1 MDREALER
9 LVRLGDGLGDEGAF
23 GAFCREMRRRGEGE
37 PDEVLTRLAMG
48 EPSEGAWANMVERV
62 DVLAEDGGE
71 DRAYGAAVAAN
82 ALMGHWPDVL
92 RQAPVAWL
100 LEAISNWGKPLAQAA
115 PGWGLVRVIAST
127 CWDALDGLWD
137 GYVPAS
143 YETLERYGVERLFE
157 QGALAPL
164 TSLGLDAFCVPY
176 AHDALEIY
184 GDESQLR
191 WACALRDL
199 SLWHAGDFDAP
210 AFAAMLEVLAFGPL
224 YKRPLQS
231 LSLRGAVA
239 TADEVVDWIE
249 GAGWNKTLEV
259 LSLEAL
265 AFDDVSFARLMS
277 LPWPRLVRLSVPR
290 NALGDVSAVALAR
303 VGWTAHLKTLD
314 LSENAVGDVGALA
327 LLARP
332 DWSAPSVLDLG
343 GPVLGAAMVERLSR
357 DPRSAP
363 IYCYQFLQSRGEAKH
378 YDPAKENYL
387 SVPLWTDAGKDL
399 LHRNWD
405 IYNDA
410 FHRRYEDHDEYTSD
424 DSAYN
429 TYSDIV
435 DLDSPAFSRHPRRCK
450 QRIASKGFFA
460 RLKPLVDAH
469 IATARAWAA
478 PYKSILIPFLAF
490 SFDELVYRID
500 QWLETLTCGPFY
512 LRRDRTYTRW
522 SHLMDP
528 VRPWTPPL
536 AFPKEQ
542 KHTPRY
548 VRYDRFGMLFGLAYC
563 LEQRLIDPAQV
574 WALLCAPEPPK
585 LPALP
590 TPARVSRDDCRHDD
604 WARSCLSQPAIRDAH
619 LLSQFRAMTQ
629 RALVTLHINQ
639 ATDHPLWIAL
649 QQIAPDLHERVK
661 GWKVCGRSGNS
672 PAT

>member
-1 MDREALER
+1 MDSEALER

-62 DVLAEDGGE
+62 DALAAEGGAE
-71 DRAYGAAVAAN
+71 RAYGAAVAADR
-82 ALMGHWPDVL
+82 LMGHWPDVL
-92 RQAPVAWL
+92 RQAPRAWL
-100 LEAISNWGKPLAQAA
+100 VAAIRYGRKPLAQTV
-115 PGWGLVRVIAST
+115 PGWGLVRVIGSAS
-127 CWDALDGLWD
+127 WGAVGGEWD
-137 GYVPAS
+137 GYVAAS
-143 YETLERYGVERLFE
+143 FETFERYAVMHLFE
-157 QGALAPL
+157 QGALARL

-277 LPWPRLVRLSVPR
+277 LPWPRLVHLSVPR
-290 NALGDVSAVALAR
+290 NALGDASAAVLAR
-303 VGWTAHLKTLD
+303 LGWVAHLKTLD
-314 LSENAVGDVGALA
+314 LSENAVGDAGALA

-332 DWSAPSVLDLG
+332 DWSAPGMLNLG
-343 GPVLGAAMVERLSR
+343 GPALGAVMVERLSR

-378 YDPAKENYL
+378 YDPTQENYL
-387 SVPLWTDAGKDL
+387 SLPLWTDAGQDIL
-399 LHRNWD
+399 YRNWD
-405 IYNDA
+405 FYHDA
-410 FHRRYEDHDEYTSD
+410 FHRRYEDHDAYESESD
-424 DSAYN
+424 NSAQS
-429 TYSDIV
+429 TYGNLV
-435 DLDSPAFSRHPRRCK
+435 DLDSPAFSRHPRRRK
-450 QRIASKGFFA
+450 HRTASQGFFA
-460 RLKPLVDAH
+460 RLKPLVEAH
-469 IATARAWAA
+469 AATARTWAA
-478 PYKSILIPFLAF
+478 PYKNMLAPFQDLTFNALA
-490 SFDELVYRID
+490 YRID
-500 QWLETLTCGPFY
+500 HWLETLTCGPFY
-512 LRRDRTYTRW
+512 LRRDRTYARW
-522 SHLMDP
+522 AYLMDP

-536 AFPKEQ
+536 TCPKAQ

-563 LEQRLIDPAQV
+563 LEQRLIDPAHV

-585 LPALP
+585 LPELP
-590 TPARVSRDDCRHDD
+590 TAAPMSANERRLKD
-604 WARSCLSQPAIRDAH
+604 WERFCLSQPAIRDAH
-619 LLSQFRAMTQ
+619 LLAQFRTMTQ
-629 RALVTLHINQ
+629 RALVTLHINR

-649 QQIAPDLHERVK
+649 QPIAPDLHERVK
-661 GWKVCGRSGNS
+661 GWTPRERAGS
-672 PAT
+672 